1 MIKRYN
7 IMDAIGTP
15 DQMRAARLYQIKTQ
29 MDAAAEWF
37 ADHEPR
43 ASEIAARQHV
53 EDIKFL
59 LSLIEK

>member
-1 MIKRYN
+1 
-7 IMDAIGTP
+7 MD
-15 DQMRAARLYQIKTQ
+15 MVEKAARLYRIRTQ

-59 LSLIEK
+59 LSLIET